1 MNMMYLLNKN
11 GIFLKKNGSSGNI
24 DVRVNHALH
33 KD

>member
-1 MNMMYLLNKN
+1 MNMMYLLKQN
-11 GIFLKKNGSSGNI
+11 GIFIKKNDSSGNI